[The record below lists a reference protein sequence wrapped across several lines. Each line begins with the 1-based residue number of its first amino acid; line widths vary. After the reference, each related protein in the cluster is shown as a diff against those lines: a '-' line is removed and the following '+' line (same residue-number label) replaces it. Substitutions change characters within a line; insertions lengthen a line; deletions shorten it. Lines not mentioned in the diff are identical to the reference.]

1 MFALGQDV
9 SFLISLL
16 FLVNVQ
22 CFISLFYELL
32 FWFRFLLF
40 KKKRGNDN
48 KPEKSAEMAVK
59 RGISVWRQE
68 GGQ

>member
-40 KKKRGNDN
+40 KKKGNDN

-59 RGISVWRQE
+59 RGISVWRQKE